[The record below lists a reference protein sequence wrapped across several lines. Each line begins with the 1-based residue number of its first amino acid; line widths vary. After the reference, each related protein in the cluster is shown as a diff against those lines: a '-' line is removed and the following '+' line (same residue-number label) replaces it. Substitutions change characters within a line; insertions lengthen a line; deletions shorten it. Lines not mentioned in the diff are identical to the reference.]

1 MTWEHE
7 INAGRVALLCHDYIV
22 AEEHF
27 RQALVS
33 LGEKTD
39 IWDSF
44 FPKTVALLGETLFLR
59 KNYAEAK
66 FYFEQLERIL
76 KLSSGD
82 VYSRAVMNY
91 CLAEIHLWLGDDQT
105 ALRFFRSAA
114 PDLDSIFHMDH
125 RYCRRTTEFI
135 GDDREMIEVLGQ
147 KSDALQEVLQWAIDG
162 QITEQLAKQLT
173 CVDTMNDWIRY
184 AQENLRLET
193 HAGRLEAYAAMN
205 HALALSTWCMPHV
218 SSDSADVLS
227 MMAEIAVVVRA
238 DDFAARL
245 AHANLEIT
253 LACYGELSVPVAK
266 AKEILAALYAQQG
279 QLQVAEELFT
289 SALECLRLIQIKAE
303 MVMPEGLEIFE
314 KLKTYRHCL
323 RTADDLFRQGEEHF
337 KQGKFRSARKCLEKA
352 KQEMLKRFPVDNEI
366 LLPVH
371 QCLVEVYQRLD
382 MHQMVHHA
390 KRRIAHIEKTR
401 TDRLHSK
408 DSMVRRLPALACWI
422 DDPLA

>member
-1 MTWEHE
+1 
-7 INAGRVALLCHDYIV
+7 
-22 AEEHF
+22 
-27 RQALVS
+27 
-33 LGEKTD
+33 
-39 IWDSF
+39 
-44 FPKTVALLGETLFLR
+44 
-59 KNYAEAK
+59 
-66 FYFEQLERIL
+66 
-76 KLSSGD
+76 
-82 VYSRAVMNY
+82 
-91 CLAEIHLWLGDDQT
+91 
-105 ALRFFRSAA
+105 
-114 PDLDSIFHMDH
+114 
-125 RYCRRTTEFI
+125 
-135 GDDREMIEVLGQ
+135 
-147 KSDALQEVLQWAIDG
+147 
-162 QITEQLAKQLT
+162 
-173 CVDTMNDWIRY
+173 
-184 AQENLRLET
+184 
-193 HAGRLEAYAAMN
+193 
-205 HALALSTWCMPHV
+205 
-218 SSDSADVLS
+218 